1 MSNNPPRYQQD
12 PTEPAGLPAR
22 LRDARGW
29 RVAKEMAEALGWP
42 NAKIS
47 KIEHGKQLPSEQD
60 LRAWADFT
68 EVGEDV
74 LHDWRILLEAAEAA
88 RHDYA
93 RQTRLGQRALQR
105 RYNDI
110 IAATTTFRLFETT
123 FFPRFL
129 QLPAYTKAVL
139 TESRERHGGIDDVDA
154 AVADRQASLS
164 YLFDDKRSFEL
175 LMSEPVLG
183 WRPQALTR
191 EVHLAQLR
199 HTREMVGLRPN
210 VRVGIVPLF
219 RPVVWAPQN
228 GFQLLGDLG
237 FMEHWIGE
245 RQYVL
250 ADEISRLNHVMDQLW
265 ESACE
270 GDEARALID
279 AAIERL
285 ERADD

>member
-1 MSNNPPRYQQD
+1 MSGPPRYQQD
-12 PTEPAGLPAR
+12 PTEPSGLPAR
-22 LRDARGW
+22 LRAARG
-29 RVAKEMAEALGWP
+29 RRMAKQMAAELGWP

-60 LRAWADFT
+60 LRDWADFT
-68 EVGEDV
+68 EVGAVD
-74 LHDWRILLEAAEAA
+74 LHDWLVLLEAAEAA

-93 RQTRLGQRALQR
+93 AQTRQGQRALQR

-139 TESRERHGGIDDVDA
+139 TESRERHGGTDDVDA
-154 AVADRQASLS
+154 AVADRQASLTHL
-164 YLFDDKRSFEL
+164 YDERRSFEL

-183 WRPQALTR
+183 WRPHALSR
-191 EVHLAQLR
+191 QVHLAQLHHVR
-199 HTREMVGLRPN
+199 GMLGFRPN
-210 VRVGIVPLF
+210 VRIGIVPLF

-245 RQYVL
+245 QQFIL
-250 ADEISRLNHVMDQLW
+250 TDEIDRLNHIMDRLW

-270 GDEARALID
+270 EDEARVLID
-279 AAIERL
+279 AAIDRL
-285 ERADD
+285 ALAAD